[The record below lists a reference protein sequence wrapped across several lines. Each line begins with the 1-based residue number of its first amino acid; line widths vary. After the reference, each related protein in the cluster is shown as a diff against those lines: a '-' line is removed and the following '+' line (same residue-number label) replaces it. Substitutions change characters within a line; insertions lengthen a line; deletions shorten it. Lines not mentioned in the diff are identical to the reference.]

1 MRVLTVACSLM
12 VQGYGAVR
20 IDKVQAASDAIE
32 EKDNADLE
40 V

>member
-1 MRVLTVACSLM
+1 MACSLM

-20 IDKVQAASDAIE
+20 IDNVQAASNTIE

>member
-1 MRVLTVACSLM
+1 MACSLM
-12 VQGYGAVR
+12 VQAYGAVR
-20 IDKVQAASDAIE
+20 IDNVQAASNAIE